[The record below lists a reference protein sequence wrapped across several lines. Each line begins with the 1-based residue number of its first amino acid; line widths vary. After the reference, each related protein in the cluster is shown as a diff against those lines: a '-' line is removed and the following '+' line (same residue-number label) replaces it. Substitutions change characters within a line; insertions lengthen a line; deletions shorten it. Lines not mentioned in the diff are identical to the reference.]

1 MSRKVSTILGLLLGL
16 VLLVFGLNKFF
27 NFMPM
32 PPMEGEAAEFMGALG
47 KAGYFPILGVL
58 EVVIG
63 LLLITRKWTGFAL
76 VLLAPIAVN
85 MLIFHFKY
93 DMAGIGGAAL
103 VSVLTIALFY
113 ANWGRF
119 KSLF

>member
-1 MSRKVSTILGLLLGL
+1 MSKKVTMILSLLLGL
-16 VLLVFGLNKFF
+16 VLIVFGLNKFL

-32 PPMEGEAAEFMGALG
+32 PPMEGDAAEFMGALG

-58 EVVIG
+58 EVFIG
-63 LLLITRKWTGFAL
+63 LLLITKKWTGFAL
-76 VLLAPIAVN
+76 VLLAPLAVN
-85 MLIFHFKY
+85 MLIFHFNY
-93 DMAGIGGAAL
+93 DMAGIGAAAV
-103 VSVLTIALFY
+103 VSILTIALFY

>member
-1 MSRKVSTILGLLLGL
+1 MSKKVSMVLSLLLGL

-27 NFMPM
+27 HFMPM

-58 EVVIG
+58 EVFIG
-63 LLLITRKWTGFAL
+63 LLLVTKKWTGFAL
-76 VLLAPIAVN
+76 VLLAPLAVN
-85 MLIFHFKY
+85 MLIFHLKY
-93 DMAGIGGAAL
+93 DIAGIGAAAL
-103 VSVLTIALFY
+103 VSILTIALFY

>member
-1 MSRKVSTILGLLLGL
+1 MSKKVTMILSLILGL
-16 VLLVFGLNKFF
+16 VLLVFGLDKFF
-27 NFMPM
+27 HFMPA
-32 PPMEGEAAEFMGALG
+32 PSFEGDAGEFMSALG

-58 EVVIG
+58 EVFIG
-63 LLLITRKWTGFAL
+63 LLLITKKWTGFAL
-76 VLLAPIAVN
+76 VLLAPIVVN

-93 DMAGIGGAAL
+93 DMAGIGGAVL
-103 VSVLTIALFY
+103 VSILTIALFY

>member
-1 MSRKVSTILGLLLGL
+1 MSKKVTMVLSLILGL

-32 PPMEGEAAEFMGALG
+32 QMEGEAAEFMGTLG
-47 KAGYFPILGVL
+47 KAGYFQILGVL
-58 EVVIG
+58 EIFIG
-63 LLLITRKWTGFAL
+63 LLLITKKWTGFAL
-76 VLLAPIAVN
+76 VLLAPLAVN
-85 MLIFHFKY
+85 FLIFHFNY
-93 DMAGIGGAAL
+93 NIAGIGGAAL
-103 VSVLTIALFY
+103 VSILTIALIY

>member
-1 MSRKVSTILGLLLGL
+1 MSKKVSTILGLLLGL

>member
-1 MSRKVSTILGLLLGL
+1 MSKKVTMILSLLLGL
-16 VLLVFGLNKFF
+16 VLIVFGLNKFF

-32 PPMEGEAAEFMGALG
+32 QPMEGDAAEFMGALG

-58 EVVIG
+58 EVFIG
-63 LLLITRKWTGFAL
+63 LLLITKKWTGLAL
-76 VLLAPIAVN
+76 VLLAPLVVN
-85 MLIFHFKY
+85 FLIFHFKY
-93 DMAGIGGAAL
+93 DLGGIGGAAL
-103 VSVLTIALFY
+103 VSILTIALFY

>member
-63 LLLITRKWTGFAL
+63 LLLITRKWIGFAL

>member
-1 MSRKVSTILGLLLGL
+1 MSKKVTMILSLLLGL
-16 VLLVFGLNKFF
+16 VLIVFGLNKFL
-27 NFMPM
+27 NFMPA
-32 PPMEGEAAEFMGALG
+32 PIFEGDAAEFWGALV
-47 KAGYFPILGVL
+47 KAGYFPIHGVL
-58 EVVIG
+58 EVFIG
-63 LLLITRKWTGFAL
+63 LLLITKKWTGFAL

-93 DMAGIGGAAL
+93 DMAGIGAAAV
-103 VSVLTIALFY
+103 VSILTIALFY

>member
-1 MSRKVSTILGLLLGL
+1 MSKKVSMILGFLLGL
-16 VLLVFGLNKFF
+16 ILIVFGLNKFF
-27 NFMPM
+27 NFMPA
-32 PPMEGEAAEFMGALG
+32 PSFEGDAAEFMGALG

-58 EVVIG
+58 EVFIG
-63 LLLITRKWTGFAL
+63 LLLITKKWTGFAL
-76 VLLAPIAVN
+76 VLLAPLAVN

-103 VSVLTIALFY
+103 VSILTIALFY
-113 ANWGRF
+113 SNWGRF

>member
-1 MSRKVSTILGLLLGL
+1 MSKKVTMVLSLILGL

-32 PPMEGEAAEFMGALG
+32 PPMEGETAEFMGALG

-58 EVVIG
+58 EIFIG
-63 LLLITRKWTGFAL
+63 LLLVTKKWTGFAL
-76 VLLAPIAVN
+76 VLLAPLAVN
-85 MLIFHFKY
+85 FLIFHFKY
-93 DMAGIGGAAL
+93 DLAGIGGAAL
-103 VSVLTIALFY
+103 VSILTIILFY

>member
-1 MSRKVSTILGLLLGL
+1 MSKKVSTILGLLLGL

-63 LLLITRKWTGFAL
+63 LLLITRKWIGFAL